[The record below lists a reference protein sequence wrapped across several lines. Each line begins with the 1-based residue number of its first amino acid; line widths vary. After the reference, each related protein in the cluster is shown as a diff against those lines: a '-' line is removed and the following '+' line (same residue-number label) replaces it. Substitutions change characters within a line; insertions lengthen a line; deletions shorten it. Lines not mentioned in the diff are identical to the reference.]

1 MKTYTAAVGARLN
14 GISNIFLSGTN
25 NVFLV
30 KKNKRKKSEIYSHV
44 SVDSAHLLS
53 ELISA
58 DECNDYER
66 VEGLLCGTVKQL
78 RDNRSK
84 PDQLVYLTLLNL
96 ARSRPNMFNS
106 DIVIEVRINYYHR
119 SRYGNFISV
128 KL

>member
-1 MKTYTAAVGARLN
+1 MN
-14 GISNIFLSGTN
+14 GISSIFLLGTN

-30 KKNKRKKSEIYSHV
+30 KNNKRKKSEIYYYV
-44 SVDSAHLLS
+44 SVDSANLLS

-106 DIVIEVRINYYHR
+106 DIVIEVSINHYHR
-119 SRYGNFISV
+119 S
-128 KL
+128 K

>member
-1 MKTYTAAVGARLN
+1 M
-14 GISNIFLSGTN
+14 FLWRN
-25 NVFLV
+25 
-30 KKNKRKKSEIYSHV
+30 KKILLLFIWKKIPLTSVLKCIT
-44 SVDSAHLLS
+44 VDSVYLLN

-106 DIVIEVRINYYHR
+106 DIVIEVFFLLYSVPVR
-119 SRYGNFISV
+119 SVGCHLF
-128 KL
+128 LL

>member
-1 MKTYTAAVGARLN
+1 MIRSTVNSRFLEMAV
-14 GISNIFLSGTN
+14 S
-25 NVFLV
+25 
-30 KKNKRKKSEIYSHV
+30 V
-44 SVDSAHLLS
+44 SVDSVHLLS

-84 PDQLVYLTLLNL
+84 PDQLIYLTLLNL

-106 DIVIEVRINYYHR
+106 DIVIEVILRNKSH
-119 SRYGNFISV
+119 FLTWL
-128 KL
+128 K